1 MEAPTQHVTST
12 DGTAIAYESYGSGPA
27 VILVAA
33 AMNDVSGLRP
43 LAQALAESGVRAV
56 TYDRRG
62 RGASDDAS
70 AVGDRTPVAGAV
82 ERELDDLDALL
93 GAVGGRAAVF
103 GYSSGGHLALLAT
116 IRNPGFVALA
126 MFEPP
131 FAFEG
136 ESTEPTTAEAEAL
149 SALVAAG
156 RRADAVVSFQRTI
169 GLDEEMLEQI
179 RHAPFF
185 PALEALANSLVYD
198 AAVTGRYPDPAP
210 LGRQVRVP
218 TTVVHGR
225 DTWPELA
232 GSSRRAADAVPGA
245 TLSEAEGE
253 NHGIVPDAVA
263 AEVLRLLARV
273 PAPSNPV

>member
-1 MEAPTQHVTST
+1 MNGSTQHVTSA
-12 DGTAIAYESYGSGPA
+12 DGTTIAYESYGSGAA

-43 LAQALAESGVRAV
+43 LAQALAEAGVRAV

-70 AVGDRTPVAGAV
+70 AVGDLTPVAGAV

-93 GAVGGRAAVF
+93 AAVGGRAAVL

-116 IRNPGFVALA
+116 IRNPGFLALA

-136 ESTEPTTAEAEAL
+136 ESTEPTTAEAESL
-149 SALVAAG
+149 SALVEQG
-156 RRADAVVSFQRTI
+156 RRADAVISFQRAI
-169 GLDEEMLEQI
+169 GLDEETLEQI

-185 PALEALANSLVYD
+185 PALEAMANSLVYD
-198 AAVTGRYPDPAP
+198 AAVTGLHPDPGL
-210 LGRQVRVP
+210 LGPEVRVP
-218 TTVVHGR
+218 TTVMHGR
-225 DTWPELA
+225 DTWPQLA
-232 GSSRRAADAVPGA
+232 GASRRAAEAIPDAELHAV
-245 TLSEAEGE
+245 EGE
-253 NHGIVPDAVA
+253 NHHVVPGAVA
-263 AEVLRLLARV
+263 AEVVALLARV
-273 PAPSNPV
+273 PAAPDPV

>member
-1 MEAPTQHVTST
+1 MTSSTQHVTSA
-12 DGTAIAYESYGSGPA
+12 DGTTIAYESYGSGPP

-43 LAQALAESGVRAV
+43 LAQALAEAGVCGV

-70 AVGDRTPVAGAV
+70 AVGDLTPVAGAV

-93 GAVGGRAAVF
+93 AAVGGRAAVL

-116 IRNPGFVALA
+116 IRDPGFVALA

-149 SALVAAG
+149 SALVAEG
-156 RRADAVVSFQRTI
+156 RRADAVMSFQRGI

-185 PALEALANSLVYD
+185 PALEAMANSLVYD
-198 AAVTGRYPDPAP
+198 AAVTGLYPDPGL
-210 LGRQVRVP
+210 LGTEVRVP
-218 TTVVHGR
+218 TTVMHGR
-225 DTWPELA
+225 GTWPELA
-232 GSSRRAADAVPGA
+232 GSARRAAEAIPGA
-245 TLSEAEGE
+245 ELRVVEGE
-253 NHGIVPDAVA
+253 NHAIVPGAVA
-263 AEVLRLLARV
+263 AEVLALLARV
-273 PAPSNPV
+273 PAAPDPA

>member
-1 MEAPTQHVTST
+1 MNGSTQHVTSA
-12 DGTAIAYESYGSGPA
+12 DGTTIAYESYGSGPA

-43 LAQALAESGVRAV
+43 LAQALAESGVRAI

-70 AVGDRTPVAGAV
+70 AIGDLTPVAGAA

-93 GAVGGRAAVF
+93 TAVGGRAAIL

-149 SALVAAG
+149 SALVAEG
-156 RRADAVVSFQRTI
+156 RRADAVLSFQRGI
-169 GLDEEMLEQI
+169 GLDDEMLEQI
-179 RHAPFF
+179 RQAPFF
-185 PALEALANSLVYD
+185 PALEAMANSLVYD
-198 AAVTGRYPDPAP
+198 AAVTGLYPEPGR
-210 LGRQVRVP
+210 LGPEVRVP
-218 TTVVHGR
+218 TTVMHGR
-225 DTWPELA
+225 DTWPDLA
-232 GSSRRAADAVPGA
+232 GAARRAAEAIPGA
-245 TLSEAEGE
+245 ELRTVEGE
-253 NHGIVPDAVA
+253 NHRIVPDAVA
-263 AEVLRLLARV
+263 AEVLALLARV
-273 PAPSNPV
+273 PAVSDPA

>member
-1 MEAPTQHVTST
+1 MNGSTQHVTSA
-12 DGTAIAYESYGSGPA
+12 DGTTIAYESYGSGPA

-33 AMNDVSGLRP
+33 AMNDASGLRP
-43 LAQALAESGVRAV
+43 LAQALAEAGVRGV

-62 RGASDDAS
+62 RGGSDDAS
-70 AVGDRTPVAGAV
+70 AVGDLTPVAGAV

-93 GAVGGRAAVF
+93 AAVGGRAAVL

-116 IRNPGFVALA
+116 IRKPGFVALA

-156 RRADAVVSFQRTI
+156 RRADAVVSFQRGI
-169 GLDEEMLEQI
+169 GLGEEMLEQI

-198 AAVTGRYPDPAP
+198 AAVTGLHPDPAP

-218 TTVVHGR
+218 TTVMHGR

-232 GSSRRAADAVPGA
+232 GAARRAAEAIPGAELRVVEGANHAVVPGA
-245 TLSEAEGE
+245 
-253 NHGIVPDAVA
+253 VA
-263 AEVLRLLARV
+263 AAVLALLARV
-273 PAPSNPV
+273 PAAPGPA